1 MSVLRSS
8 KSTCVELRFADV
20 LFRSGGTSATRLARG
35 ISRGV
40 PIAIVLPLL
49 VSAPSRLSGDLHT
62 GFPSAN
68 LTPALLFVE
77 APVTNAAPITQ
88 RFPKGSRLVSW
99 QPGQPANTA
108 VNLAPRFFAAAD
120 PDVSPS
126 GEKILF
132 SAKTALDSPWQV
144 WEMNSN
150 GTAQHQLTHCPDNC
164 LKAAYLPE
172 NQFVYTRV
180 SASDRESFLCVAR
193 IDGSGSHRIT
203 FGPGRF
209 QLETVLQ
216 DGRLLASA
224 ERSLSPTG
232 GGPQPR
238 ALFTMRPD
246 GSGLTSFGDNRP
258 TPLSQSAASE
268 LDDGTVVFTQ
278 REPARNS
285 EPGGVLAFVRPG
297 SLGVTTCN
305 SEQPLVQSVHEFSGG
320 HVLVSRQDSASS
332 SAHYSAYDL
341 DLSGGAP
348 LRLIYRDPLASV
360 VQAVPL
366 RPHPA
371 AAAYRSI
378 LHLERTSGR
387 FICLNARRARDAKGG
402 TLSAAIAQVRVFL
415 QKDDKGGE
423 RLLGQAPVAADGS
436 FYIAAPADRPV
447 RFDLVAA
454 NGDLVA
460 SQKSWIWVRPGEDRG
475 CIGCHED
482 KAESPQNHWPLALSM
497 PGMPARI
504 GLPPQKTLH

>member
-1 MSVLRSS
+1 M
-8 KSTCVELRFADV
+8 
-20 LFRSGGTSATRLARG
+20 ARG
-35 ISRGV
+35 ISCGL

-49 VSAPSRLSGDLHT
+49 VSAPSRLNGDLHT
-62 GFPSAN
+62 GFPPSN
-68 LTPALLFVE
+68 LAPALLFVE
-77 APVTNAAPITQ
+77 APITTAVPITQ

-99 QPGQPANTA
+99 QPGQPPSTAAN
-108 VNLAPRFFAAAD
+108 LSPRFFAAAD

-132 SAKTALDSPWQV
+132 SAKTTLDSPWQV
-144 WEMNSN
+144 WEMNSD

-180 SASDRESFLCVAR
+180 SAPYGESFLCVAR
-193 IDGSGSHRIT
+193 IDGSDSRRIT

-209 QLETVLQ
+209 ELETVLQ

-224 ERSLSPTG
+224 ERSLARTG
-232 GGPQPR
+232 GHPQPR
-238 ALFTMRPD
+238 ALFTLRPD
-246 GSGLTSFGDNRP
+246 GSGLASFGEDQP
-258 TPLSQSAASE
+258 SPLSQNSASE

-278 REPARNS
+278 RDPARNS

-297 SLGVTTCN
+297 SLRVTTCN
-305 SEQPLVQSVHEFSGG
+305 SPQPLVQSVHELNGG

-332 SAHYSAYDL
+332 SVHYSAYEL
-341 DLSGGAP
+341 DLSGDMP
-348 LRLIYRDPLASV
+348 PRLIYRDPSVSV

-371 AAAYRSI
+371 QAVYRSI
-378 LHLERTSGR
+378 LHLERNNGR
-387 FICLNARRARDAKGG
+387 FICLNARRAGSAKGG

-415 QKDDKGGE
+415 QKDDQGSE
-423 RLLGQAPVAADGS
+423 QLLGQAPVAADGS
-436 FYIAAPADRPV
+436 FYIAVPADRPV

-454 NGDLVA
+454 NGNLVA
-460 SQKSWIWVRPGEDRG
+460 SQRSWIWVRPGEDRG

-482 KAESPQNHWPLALSM
+482 KAESPQNHWPLALTM
-497 PGMPARI
+497 PGMPARM